1 MAEDRSS
8 LDILKKVRLLE
19 LISKKNSVS
28 LLDGHY
34 MTAIPGRGTEFR
46 EARKYVAGESVRLID
61 WNMTARLGE
70 PHVKIFQ
77 EERERNIII
86 AMDISPSMY
95 FGWQENSKLEYAVEL
110 AATLAYS
117 TIDVGDRLGFLFFRD
132 QVVEEQP
139 ARRGKKQLYNALHRM
154 VHYRDNSPVQG
165 RTDIRA
171 AVHAIQ
177 KYKGSRFVVFLISD
191 FIDLDIPD
199 DLRYLI
205 SSHDVALIHVYDPLE
220 YYNSKNLKFYYSDP
234 EDSLHLGVGEPGS
247 FRSLSMQQEY
257 LQKVSIRYGL
267 TWGSFPTNI
276 PSHKALGNFFQKK
289 KGMGR

>member
-1 MAEDRSS
+1 MSEDRSS

-19 LISKKNSVS
+19 LVSKKNSVS

-46 EARKYVAGESVRLID
+46 EARKYVAGESVRMID

-77 EERERNIII
+77 EERERNILI
-86 AMDISPSMY
+86 AMDVSPSMY
-95 FGWQENSKLEYAVEL
+95 FGWQETNKLEYAVEL

-117 TIDVGDRLGFLFFRD
+117 TIDVGDRLGFLFFGDR
-132 QVVEEQP
+132 VLEEQP
-139 ARRGKKQLYNALHRM
+139 ARRGKRQLYQALHRM
-154 VHYRDNSPVQG
+154 IHYRDRPPG
-165 RTDIRA
+165 TGKTDIRS

-177 KYKGSRFVVFLISD
+177 KYKGSRFVIFLISD

-199 DLRYLI
+199 DLRYLM
-205 SSHDVALIHVYDPLE
+205 SSHDVCLLNVYDPLE
-220 YYNSKNLKFYYSDP
+220 YYRSDNLKFYFQDP
-234 EDSLHLGVGEPGS
+234 EDSLHHGVGEPGR
-247 FRSLSMQQEY
+247 FRTLAEQRDY
-257 LQKVSIRYGL
+257 LQKVSVRYKL
-267 TWGSFPTNI
+267 TWEMFPTNV
-276 PSHKALGNFFQKK
+276 PAHKALGNFFQKK